1 MANRFEL
8 VDEEQGDAL
17 NLVLAQTAQGQVGS
31 VRIPRALLPGGA
43 AEPIDS
49 GELQAR
55 DAFRSAVRLANE
67 LKLPVVVVDPDKIW
81 DAAWGDL
88 KRWDES
94 EEEEG
99 GVSGGG

>member
-17 NLVLAQTAQGQVGS
+17 NLVLAQTAQGQVGA
-31 VRIPRALLPGGA
+31 VRIPRALIPGDA
-43 AEPIDS
+43 PQPIDS

-67 LKLPVVVVDPDKIW
+67 LKLPVVVVDPDGVW
-81 DAAWGDL
+81 DAAWGEL
-88 KRWDES
+88 SRWEGEDEAG
-94 EEEEG
+94 EA
-99 GVSGGG
+99 